1 MADSQDPDSVGF
13 IQWRVS
19 WYVAGERGSVLNFIN
34 LFDDF
39 LIWKSKAMAKD
50 TIRTFR
56 VGDGR
61 FPSSL
66 ARIGDEFGCGLRML
80 CFFIG

>member
-19 WYVAGERGSVLNFIN
+19 WYVAGESGSVLNFFN

-50 TIRTFR
+50 ATRNFEL
-56 VGDGR
+56 VMAAFL
-61 FPSSL
+61 FP
-66 ARIGDEFGCGLRML
+66 LR
-80 CFFIG
+80 

>member
-19 WYVAGERGSVLNFIN
+19 WYIAGESGSVFNFFN
-34 LFDDF
+34 LFDEF

-50 TIRTFR
+50 AIQNFEL
-56 VGDGR
+56 VMVALLFHLG
-61 FPSSL
+61 SSVMK
-66 ARIGDEFGCGLRML
+66 ADVEFGSWV
-80 CFFIG
+80 FIG

>member
-19 WYVAGERGSVLNFIN
+19 WYVAGESGSLLNFFN

-50 TIRTFR
+50 AIRNFEL
-56 VGDGR
+56 VMVA
-61 FPSSL
+61 FL
-66 ARIGDEFGCGLRML
+66 CLLR
-80 CFFIG
+80 